1 MLPPPSFTCRPTG
14 LIFIRPNEARD
25 EDVGVAEY
33 DFPHWDEDKDAA
45 GANEQH
51 VAAPPVQ
58 P

>member
-1 MLPPPSFTCRPTG
+1 MCRPTG

-45 GANEQH
+45 DASEQH
-51 VAAPPVQ
+51 VAALPVQ